1 MDIMSVAKENTVQED
16 GGINNFCPLHIHL
29 ISGFV

>member
-16 GGINNFCPLHIHL
+16 GGINNFRPFHIHFM
-29 ISGFV
+29 SGFV

>member
-1 MDIMSVAKENTVQED
+1 MYIVSVAKDNTVQED

-29 ISGFV
+29 ISAFV